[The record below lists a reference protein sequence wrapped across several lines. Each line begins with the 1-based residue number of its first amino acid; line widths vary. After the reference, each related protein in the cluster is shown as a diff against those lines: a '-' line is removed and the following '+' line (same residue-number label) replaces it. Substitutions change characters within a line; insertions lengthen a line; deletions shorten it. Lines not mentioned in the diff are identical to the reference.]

1 MIDSITDGPLS
12 CERVL
17 IVDDDLEVL
26 ESLGELLVSEGVWVV
41 HGARSLAE
49 AEGLLAQGFRPSAVV
64 LDLLLDGDHG
74 EDFAHRLKADPAYRG
89 VPVIALSGDH
99 VALEQVGSVV
109 ERSLLKPADP
119 AELMTALR
127 EVCLLETAGARAA

>member
-1 MIDSITDGPLS
+1 MIDPVAAPPP

-26 ESLGELLVSEGVWVV
+26 ESLGEMLVAEGVWVV
-41 HGARSLAE
+41 HGATSLAE
-49 AEGLLAQGFRPSAVV
+49 AEGLLARGFRPSAVV

-74 EDFAHRLKADPAYRG
+74 QVFAQRLKADPTYSR

-99 VALEQVGSVV
+99 VALEQVGGVV

-119 AELMTALR
+119 ADLVTALR
-127 EVCLLETAGARAA
+127 EVCVQ

>member
-1 MIDSITDGPLS
+1 MIDSIAATPLP

-26 ESLGELLVSEGVWVV
+26 ESLGETLVTEGVWVV
-41 HGARSLAE
+41 HGATSLAE

-64 LDLLLDGDHG
+64 LDLLLGRDHG
-74 EDFAHRLKADPAYRG
+74 QDFAHRLKADPTYSR

-99 VALEQVGSVV
+99 VALEQVGDVV

-119 AELMTALR
+119 AELVNALR
-127 EVCLLETAGARAA
+127 EVCIQ